1 MSGLELRALNNAAAS
16 SAMEGL
22 PLDEKDLL
30 LITNILEGKDSLQNF
45 LQSLSGYPGLL
56 SGAKHGQG

>member
-30 LITNILEGKDSLQNF
+30 LITNILEGNDSLQNY
-45 LQSLSGYPGLL
+45 LQTLCQNEF
-56 SGAKHGQG
+56 KNQ

>member
-22 PLDEKDLL
+22 PLDEKDFL
-30 LITNILEGKDSLQNF
+30 LIANILEGKDSLQNY
-45 LQSLSGYPGLL
+45 LQSLCQNEF
-56 SGAKHGQG
+56 KKQ

>member
-30 LITNILEGKDSLQNF
+30 LITNILEGKDSLQDF
-45 LQSLSGYPGLL
+45 LQSLRQNEF
-56 SGAKHGQG
+56 KKQ